1 MKSISLQG
9 MTVHIF
15 ELKICLSGFFKSSLG
30 CIGFTTLFPTFT
42 SLVSSLHPN
51 YIQRTIPMY
60 LSPSI
65 ISWAELPLPEAA
77 VRSEDIPET

>member
-15 ELKICLSGFFKSSLG
+15 ELKICLSGFFKSPLW

-42 SLVSSLHPN
+42 
-51 YIQRTIPMY
+51 QTIFKELYPCIY
-60 LSPSI
+60 TLSI
-65 ISWAELPLPEAA
+65 ISWAELPLPEAV
-77 VRSEDIPET
+77 VRSVDIPET